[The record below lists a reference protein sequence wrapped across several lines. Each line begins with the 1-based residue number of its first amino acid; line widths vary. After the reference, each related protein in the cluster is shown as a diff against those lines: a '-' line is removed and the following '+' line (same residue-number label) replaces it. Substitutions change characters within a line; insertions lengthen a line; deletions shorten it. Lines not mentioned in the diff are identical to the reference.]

1 MAAAR
6 IVLVLLAL
14 AALAPGARAAPSY
27 VATFHSIG
35 LYWAPPAGAP
45 GNAARVEFR
54 AAGEPHW
61 RPGLDLWFDERNAEY
76 RGSLVELEPGT
87 AYTVRLKLES
97 GFTETLAARTWS
109 EQFPVKRTVQI
120 EPGSARLV
128 IGEEDSGDERDG
140 YVVFTAPPGRNTI
153 DPSGLAGDEARDSCV
168 VVKQGAHHVIV
179 RGLVLRNCRRHAV
192 YIERQF
198 HPVLETTTRD
208 IVIEDNE
215 ISGWGGTGHEAPG
228 VADDDGAIHCN
239 YYREEN
245 AAKKPMRI
253 IVQRNR
259 ISNPRYG
266 ANPWRTPGA
275 PAAHPHG
282 PQAVTFM
289 RCGSNHVF
297 RYNEVSSSNGNH
309 FNDGIGGGENFSTEG
324 FPWADS
330 DIYGNRISQAYD
342 DGIEAEGANRN
353 VRIWG
358 NYFDRVFVAIANAAT
373 SVGPLYVWRNVSDR
387 MANMYQPEG
396 NPDLELRGPFIKA
409 GSNAAH
415 ANGGRAYYFHN
426 TALQPPP
433 PRGVAFSLGAGAG
446 IEKSGGALYNF
457 VSRNNVWQIHKE
469 ALSEGAPKFF
479 SIRADC
485 SSGPCEADF
494 DLYNG
499 RIVNAGARAQK
510 HGWGPGAHGHPIYAS
525 SGRGYPDLAAR
536 PRDFTLKPGSPGY
549 GRAVPLANFNDAYPR
564 ADVGAHQSGT
574 PPMQF
579 GLDAYHRR
587 FEPQRSARR

>member
-1 MAAAR
+1 MKPMLFALA
-6 IVLVLLAL
+6 LLLLATR
-14 AALAPGARAAPSY
+14 AGAAPSS
-27 VATFHSIG
+27 VSTFHSIG
-35 LYWAPPAGAP
+35 LYWAPPGGTPA
-45 GNAARVEFR
+45 NTARVEFR
-54 AAGEPHW
+54 AAGASAW
-61 RPGLDLWFDERNAEY
+61 RQGLDLWFDARDSQY
-76 RGSLVELEPGT
+76 RGSLVELTPGT
-87 AYTVRLKLES
+87 AYTVRLTLDS
-97 GFTETLAARTWS
+97 GLTETLEAATWS
-109 EQFPVKRTVQI
+109 EQLRIKRTLHLK
-120 EPGSARLV
+120 PGTTQLV
-128 IGEEDSGDERDG
+128 INASDSGNERDG
-140 YVVFTAPPGRNTI
+140 YVVFTAPAGRNAI
-153 DPSGLAGDEARDSCV
+153 DQSGLADDDPRDSCV

-179 RGLVLRNCRRHAV
+179 RGLVLRNCKRNAV
-192 YIERQF
+192 LIERQF

-208 IVIEDNE
+208 IVVEDNDM
-215 ISGWGGTGHEAPG
+215 SGWGGTGHHAPG
-228 VADDDGAIHCN
+228 LPDFDGAVQCN
-239 YYREEN
+239 YFREKN
-245 AAKKPMRI
+245 AERKPARI
-253 IVQRNR
+253 VVQRNR
-259 ISNPRYG
+259 IHDPRHG
-266 ANPWRTPGA
+266 ANPWQTAGA
-275 PAAHPHG
+275 QRLHPYG
-282 PQAVTFM
+282 PQGVNFSL
-289 RCGSNHVF
+289 CGTNHVI
-297 RYNEVSSSNGNH
+297 RYNEIWSSNGNH